1 MKKALTLILSL
12 MLCLCLCACG
22 GMPGEEAALLYPDII
37 GEWGTDP
44 FGEEFV
50 LTLFKDGSCSIL
62 GTDGTWTLDDKR
74 SNEEWVELTVKT
86 EAMKYYVEL
95 DRVQDG
101 METVHLWITDT
112 KKETTAF
119 EGNVFL
125 YGNQYIFSEMALQA
139 VPELVGEWGT
149 PYWNEESVLTINED
163 GTCTLLRQSG
173 KWCLWTNASTWPD
186 LEMIVKL
193 DNGHQYSI
201 QFSLDTDL
209 DWGYPRAQLRIF
221 DNTTETYVWSDPER
235 EWPIFSVVNRQQVI
249 HPMDFASIAVGEW
262 TEGENKQPFAKFNE
276 DGTCTIRGAE
286 GLWTL
291 DYTAYYN
298 EKYRNGWDY
307 LLHAKISG
315 DEYDICFSNPDDNG
329 KYTMYIL
336 NQDDDIYIL
345 NASEVFKLNAG

>member
-101 METVHLWITDT
+101 MESVHLWITDT
-112 KKETTAF
+112 KKETTVY
-119 EGNVFL
+119 EGSVFTP
-125 YGNQYIFSEMALQA
+125 GTQYVFPEIALHA

-149 PYWNEESVLTINED
+149 PYWNEESILTINED
-163 GTCTLLRQSG
+163 GTCTLLRQPG
-173 KWCLWTNASTWPD
+173 RWCLESFAAVWPKI
-186 LEMIVKL
+186 IVHIKL
-193 DNGHQYSI
+193 DSGIQYRVPI
-201 QFSLDTDL
+201 TWLDG
-209 DWGYPRAQLRIF
+209 DWGYAWVDIMIKNLAE
-221 DNTTETYVWSDPER
+221 NTY
-235 EWPIFSVVNRQQVI
+235 IFSNPETEYPVFRSVNRPQLVQ
-249 HPMDFASIAVGEW
+249 PMDVASIVVGEW
-262 TEGENKQPFAKFNE
+262 TEGEDKQPFAKFNE

-307 LLHAKISG
+307 CLHAKISG
-315 DEYDICFSNPDDNG
+315 DEYDICFSDHG
-329 KYTMYIL
+329 SGQYTMYIV
-336 NQDDDIYIL
+336 NQDDGIYIL
-345 NASEVFKLNAG
+345 NASEVFKINAG

>member
-125 YGNQYIFSEMALQA
+125 YGNQYIFSKMALQA

-173 KWCLWTNASTWPD
+173 KWCLNTNHSTWPD
-186 LEMIVKL
+186 LEMVIKLENGIQHYVKFRM
-193 DNGHQYSI
+193 DA
-201 QFSLDTDL
+201 DMK
-209 DWGYPRAQLRIF
+209 WGYPEANIF
-221 DNTTETYVWSDPER
+221 LYNDIYQNAWEKDFRVIKR
-235 EWPIFSVVNRQQVI
+235 NQVI

-307 LLHAKISG
+307 CLHAKISG
-315 DEYDICFSNPDDNG
+315 DEYDICFSDHG
-329 KYTMYIL
+329 SGQYTMYIV
-336 NQDDDIYIL
+336 NQDDGIYIL
-345 NASEVFKLNAG
+345 NASEVFKINAG

>member
-101 METVHLWITDT
+101 MESVHLWITDT
-112 KKETTAF
+112 KKETTVY
-119 EGNVFL
+119 EGSVFTP
-125 YGNQYIFSEMALQA
+125 GTQYVFPEIALHA

-149 PYWNEESVLTINED
+149 PYWNEESILTINED
-163 GTCTLLRQSG
+163 GTCTLLRQPG
-173 KWCLWTNASTWPD
+173 RWCLESFAAVWPKI
-186 LEMIVKL
+186 IVHIKL
-193 DNGHQYSI
+193 DTEH
-201 QFSLDTDL
+201 LDL
-209 DWGYPRAQLRIF
+209 
-221 DNTTETYVWSDPER
+221 
-235 EWPIFSVVNRQQVI
+235 VV
-249 HPMDFASIAVGEW
+249 
-262 TEGENKQPFAKFNE
+262 
-276 DGTCTIRGAE
+276 
-286 GLWTL
+286 
-291 DYTAYYN
+291 
-298 EKYRNGWDY
+298 
-307 LLHAKISG
+307 KIN
-315 DEYDICFSNPDDNG
+315 DREYDVIMTSEQNENFLMRISEEGVNG
-329 KYTMYIL
+329 VEILPYT
-336 NQDDDIYIL
+336 
-345 NASEVFKLNAG
+345 EVVKSTD